1 MIVFHDPA
9 EVPDGFGPSV
19 VAIGKF
25 DGVHAG
31 HRAVLE
37 RARVDAATGGAKVVA
52 VTFDRNPLSI
62 LRPEACPESVI
73 GMHQKLRLLEETGID
88 ARAPGCLLSDWRIEN
103 VYEIYP
109 RWRHRYAP
117 GVTHNREHVF
127 GLRVPEGAA
136 VRLNPREHD
145 AFVWLPWRAAADRCF
160 SPTNAEAC
168 LLLPRLAG
176 VVP

>member
-1 MIVFHDPA
+1 MSPDP
-9 EVPDGFGPSV
+9 S
-19 VAIGKF
+19 
-25 DGVHAG
+25 AG
-31 HRAVLE
+31 R
-37 RARVDAATGGAKVVA
+37 RSFK
-52 VTFDRNPLSI
+52 I
-62 LRPEACPESVI
+62 PESV
-73 GMHQKLRLLEETGID
+73 LVVVYTPALDVLLIRRADVRQGEFWQSVTGSKAFVDEALAQTAVREVGEETALD
-88 ARAPGCLLSDWRIEN
+88 AQAPDCLLSDWRIEN